1 MGACFISRSVL
12 AVKDSINGREINSW
26 SHSTDSYSGDWNTCD
41 LVRERIKIFD
51 KFTETNKK
59 KFFSQKKYEK
69 MIDAHT
75 GKRES
80 TVWDLGIHHY
90 EVWSY
95 KKVPITSKEKPVYK
109 TCYVTSDYEE
119 FPTQKAADEHARE
132 LILSGKYR
140 TASVRK
146 TTSLVKGN
154 EIQAK
159 YELVSR
165 TYKSKPKSVKANAVC
180 KEIHYYYVSAFA
192 AE

>member
-1 MGACFISRSVL
+1 MGACFKSGSIL
-12 AVKDSINGREINSW
+12 AVKDSLNGREINSW
-26 SHSTDSYSGDWNTCD
+26 SNRTDSYSGDWNTCST
-41 LVRERIKIFD
+41 VRERIKVFD

-69 MIDAHT
+69 MIKDHT
-75 GKRES
+75 GKWES

-95 KKVPITSKEKPVYK
+95 KRVPITSKEKPVYK
-109 TCYVTSDYEE
+109 TRYVTVDGEE
-119 FPTQKAADEHARE
+119 FTTQNAADEHARK
-132 LILSGKYR
+132 LILTGNYR
-140 TASVRK
+140 TSSVRK

-154 EIQAK
+154 EVKVK

-180 KEIHYYYVSAFA
+180 KEIHYYYVTAYA